1 MTQRQELFS
10 IGEITRAAGVTRRM
24 ILNYEERGLICPDIK
39 KGDAGNRYYT
49 IDTFTKIRNIRIL
62 QDLGLS
68 LDEIR
73 GYYDDS
79 IDLLPM
85 IRRLEKLRDQLNLN
99 IEKLYER
106 TSVVPPQVRKLQLQ
120 SQLVYR
126 KSYRSDS
133 IKEKTVLLRNTALE
147 AMRAYGTDST
157 RRMSFIEYSINAPLE
172 AAFCVAVPPGSK
184 GEFVTLLPPTD
195 VLSIYHHG
203 AYENLP
209 TVGQR
214 LLEYAAEHHFSPRG
228 TLRHIY
234 LEGPP
239 QHKDPSKF
247 ITQVVLPIEDADENM
262 AGKYKMV

>member
-24 ILNYEERGLICPDIK
+24 ILNYEEHGLIRPDIK

-79 IDLLPM
+79 VDLLSM

-106 TSVVPPQVRKLQLQ
+106 TS
-120 SQLVYR
+120 
-126 KSYRSDS
+126 
-133 IKEKTVLLRNTALE
+133 
-147 AMRAYGTDST
+147 
-157 RRMSFIEYSINAPLE
+157 
-172 AAFCVAVPPGSK
+172 AVPPRSGNYSCK
-184 GEFVTLLPPTD
+184 ASLSIGRVIAAIPLRRRRCCFVT
-195 VLSIYHHG
+195 
-203 AYENLP
+203 
-209 TVGQR
+209 QR
-214 LLEYAAEHHFSPRG
+214 WRPCVPMERTPRG
-228 TLRHIY
+228 GCILSSI
-234 LEGPP
+234 
-239 QHKDPSKF
+239 PSAPRWR
-247 ITQVVLPIEDADENM
+247 QSSA
-262 AGKYKMV
+262 